1 MMFSIDFMLGA
12 ATAAHQ
18 VEGNNIHSDYWVQ
31 EQISHSMFNEPSLDS
46 VDHYHRYEEDIH
58 LMAEAGL
65 NTYRF
70 SIEWARIQPEPDT
83 WDEAE
88 VQHYRNVLDCCYA
101 NHVRPIVTM
110 HHFSS
115 PKWLISQGGWE
126 NPEVVEKFAAYC
138 KRLANELGDKMEY
151 VCTINE
157 ANMRLQLAALMKEM
171 VLRMGGQQTDADK
184 EIGDKKSAA
193 QESDVQVGINMNKE
207 NMMLSM
213 MESAQAFGL
222 QNPMDVHTFVS
233 MCTPEGDLLVMKA
246 HEAARDAMK
255 EACPHLKIGLTLSLH
270 DMQPYPGGEAFA
282 EKEWDE
288 EFKHYLPYI
297 KDDDYLGI
305 QCYTRKR
312 FDENGGAQAKD
323 ECLRTQMGY
332 EDYPLAIVNVTRKV
346 ADEFKGDLIITE
358 NGIATADDSRR
369 CQFIREVTEGI
380 QACIDDG
387 IRVKG
392 YMYWSLLDNFEWQK
406 GYGMKFGLI
415 GVDRS
420 TQTRYPKESLQVLGS
435 LMER

>member
-1 MMFSIDFMLGA
+1 MMFSKDFMLGA

-101 NHVRPIVTM
+101 NHVLPIVTM

-184 EIGDKKSAA
+184 EIGDKKSVA

-233 MCTPEGDLLVMKA
+233 LCTPEGDLLVMKA

>member
-1 MMFSIDFMLGA
+1 
-12 ATAAHQ
+12 
-18 VEGNNIHSDYWVQ
+18 
-31 EQISHSMFNEPSLDS
+31 
-46 VDHYHRYEEDIH
+46 
-58 LMAEAGL
+58 
-65 NTYRF
+65 
-70 SIEWARIQPEPDT
+70 
-83 WDEAE
+83 
-88 VQHYRNVLDCCYA
+88 
-101 NHVRPIVTM
+101 M

-138 KRLANELGDKMEY
+138 KRLASELGDKMEY

-171 VLRMGGQQTDADK
+171 VLRMGGQQADADK
-184 EIGDKKSAA
+184 EIGDKESAA
-193 QESDVQVGINMNKE
+193 KESDVQVGINMNNE

-213 MESAQAFGL
+213 MESAQAFDI

-233 MCTPEGDLLVMKA
+233 QCTTEGDLLVMKA

-297 KDDDYLGI
+297 KDDDFLGV

-323 ECLRTQMGY
+323 EC
-332 EDYPLAIVNVTRKV
+332 
-346 ADEFKGDLIITE
+346 
-358 NGIATADDSRR
+358 
-369 CQFIREVTEGI
+369 
-380 QACIDDG
+380 
-387 IRVKG
+387 
-392 YMYWSLLDNFEWQK
+392 
-406 GYGMKFGLI
+406 
-415 GVDRS
+415 
-420 TQTRYPKESLQVLGS
+420 
-435 LMER
+435 